1 MALDT
6 AYKRRNAAGV
16 LPLPD
21 GTIGHYDRRAA
32 VGMYALIQLLTT
44 AYKRRNAAGVA
55 PAPDGTLGTHDRR
68 AAVGVYAM
76 SFVRLVF
83 FLQGGEHMMADT
95 GSGAYRL
102 ISMDV
107 D

>member
-16 LPLPD
+16 LPSPD

-32 VGMYALIQLLTT
+32 VGLYALIQLLTT
-44 AYKRRNAAGVA
+44 AYKRRNAACVI
-55 PAPDGTLGTHDRR
+55 PVPDGYVGTHDRR
-68 AAVGVYAM
+68 AVVGVYAM
-76 SFVRLVF
+76 SYARLVF
-83 FLQGGEHMMADT
+83 FLQAGEHMMIDAG
-95 GSGAYRL
+95 GSAYRL

>member
-1 MALDT
+1 MALNA

-16 LPLPD
+16 LPSPD

-32 VGMYALIQLLTT
+32 VGLYALIQLLTT

-55 PAPDGTLGTHDRR
+55 PTPDGTLGTHDRR
-68 AAVGVYAM
+68 AVVGVYAM
-76 SFVRLVF
+76 SFTRLVF
-83 FLQGGEHMMADT
+83 FLQGGLHMMADIG
-95 GSGAYRL
+95 GSAYRL
-102 ISMDV
+102 ISMDA